1 MIRPRRLQPGDR
13 IALVAPASG
22 FKREEL
28 DAGIVELRR
37 LGYDPVHPPDV
48 FERTWFEAG
57 RAEHRARLLHEA
69 WRDPSIAAVI
79 AIRGGYGS
87 QQLLPLLDAE
97 TYRNARK
104 LLIGYSD
111 VTALLCWSV
120 MHGVIALHGPM
131 IAGRFSAGP
140 AAYDEGSFV
149 HATGLSEPLGPLGT
163 ETLEVFVSG
172 EASGMI
178 VGGTLTQITTLL
190 GTPWALEVPSGAIL
204 LLEDVSERPYRIH
217 RMLTQLA
224 QSGVLAR
231 AGAIV
236 FGEFRG
242 CDEPGGA
249 PAIRDVLREFTRG
262 FPGPVLFGLPFGHST
277 APSLSIPLG
286 VLGRVTT
293 SPAALVIEEAAVES

>member
-22 FKREEL
+22 FKRDEL
-28 DAGIVELRR
+28 EAGIVELRR
-37 LGYDPVHPPDV
+37 LGFDPVHPPDV

-57 RAEHRARLLHEA
+57 RPEHRARLLHEA
-69 WRDPSIAAVI
+69 WLDPSVAAVV

-87 QQLLPLLDAE
+87 QQLLPLLQTE
-97 TYRNARK
+97 TYRAARK

-120 MHGVIALHGPM
+120 MNGVVALHGPM

-140 AAYDEGSFV
+140 SAYDEGSFIR
-149 HATGLSEPLGPLGT
+149 AIAGEEPIGTLSAD
-163 ETLEVFVSG
+163 TLEVLVPG
-172 EASGMI
+172 EASGMV
-178 VGGTLTQITTLL
+178 VGGTLTQLTTLL

-204 LLEDVSERPYRIH
+204 ILEDVAERPYRIH

-224 QSGVLAR
+224 QSGALSR

-242 CDEPGGA
+242 CDEPAG
-249 PAIRDVLREFTRG
+249 PPMIRDVLREFTRD
-262 FPGPVLFGLPFGHST
+262 FHGPVLFGLPFGHST
-277 APSLSIPLG
+277 APSLSIPVG

-293 SPAALVIEEAAVES
+293 APAALVIEEAAVEG

>member
-1 MIRPRRLQPGDR
+1 MIRPRRLRPGDR

-22 FKREEL
+22 FKHEEL
-28 DAGIVELRR
+28 EAGIVEIRR
-37 LGYDPVHPPDV
+37 LGFDAVHPPDV

-69 WRDPSIAAVI
+69 WCDPSVAAVV

-87 QQLLPLLDAE
+87 QQLLPLLDAG

-111 VTALLCWSV
+111 VTALLWWSV
-120 MHGVIALHGPM
+120 MHGVVALHGPM
-131 IAGRFSAGP
+131 IAGRLSAGP
-140 AAYDEGSFV
+140 TAYDERSFV
-149 HATGLSEPLGPLGT
+149 HAMSGTEPLGVLSCDAV
-163 ETLEVFVSG
+163 EVLVPG
-172 EASGMI
+172 EAAGMI
-178 VGGTLTQITTLL
+178 VGGTLTQLTTLL
-190 GTPWALEVPSGAIL
+190 GTPWAPDLPQGAIL

-231 AGAIV
+231 AGAMV

-242 CDEPGGA
+242 CDEPGG
-249 PAIRDVLREFTRG
+249 PPRIRDVLRDFTRG

-277 APSLSIPLG
+277 APSLSIPVG

-293 SPAALVIEEAAVES
+293 APAALVIEEAAVEG